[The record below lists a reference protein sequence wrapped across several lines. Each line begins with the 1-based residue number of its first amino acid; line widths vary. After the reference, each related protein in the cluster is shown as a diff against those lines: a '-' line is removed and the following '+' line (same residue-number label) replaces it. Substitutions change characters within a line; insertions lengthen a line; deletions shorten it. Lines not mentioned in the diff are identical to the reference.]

1 MSTPPAPTLPAACR
15 LPDSPPNIQILQETQ
30 LDLCAAPGYIYG
42 FYVLADFRERIT
54 SRPQNLGT
62 HVPDVFPTAGRLT
75 EKERHMVLVRFFPK
89 EFSFFDVFDEHVG
102 LAVEAS
108 QLFREL
114 VERSAVDE
122 IALARMQ
129 SIEHSADETTHMLI
143 DQLNKTFITPFDRE
157 DIYSLAKELD
167 DIVDTLTTIV
177 NRMRVYRLAGP
188 NKNLIEFSL
197 VIDESIRAVASA
209 VKGLRHMKNRKA
221 ITKCCVEVNTLE
233 NVGDSMRDKV
243 LAELFETES
252 NPINVIKW
260 KEIYENAENV
270 LDICE
275 DVANVVESI
284 VVKQA

>member
-1 MSTPPAPTLPAACR
+1 
-15 LPDSPPNIQILQETQ
+15 
-30 LDLCAAPGYIYG
+30 
-42 FYVLADFRERIT
+42 
-54 SRPQNLGT
+54 
-62 HVPDVFPTAGRLT
+62 
-75 EKERHMVLVRFFPK
+75 MVLVRFFPK